1 MGPGA
6 RIGDGGYTKLKQ
18 VKLLS
23 TRGTQGSVLGIQF
36 ARKNAHIA
44 PRAMWSL
51 ASLLRAFQRDVPD
64 SQSTCGRN
72 TFFAI
77 AGHCFF
83 INKLECVA
91 RCEQRSLEG
100 TKR

>member
-51 ASLLRAFQRDVPD
+51 ASSNLPSAYWYSLTPACAINGVDQRGRRGALDTPFLD
-64 SQSTCGRN
+64 SLPSM
-72 TFFAI
+72 
-77 AGHCFF
+77 
-83 INKLECVA
+83 
-91 RCEQRSLEG
+91 
-100 TKR
+100 